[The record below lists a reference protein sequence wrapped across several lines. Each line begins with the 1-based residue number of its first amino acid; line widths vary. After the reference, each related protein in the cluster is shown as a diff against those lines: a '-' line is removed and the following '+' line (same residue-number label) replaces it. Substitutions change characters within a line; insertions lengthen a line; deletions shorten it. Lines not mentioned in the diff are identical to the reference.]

1 MLGYKDPHFCDRT
14 VESDNLAVNKDTTIN
29 IPIEEYQK
37 IVGSK
42 DGKGIHWTDDINAQL
57 PIVMAGSGLGKNLL
71 PETVSHGFLR
81 AAKHGGDK
89 EALLVQRNNKV
100 FTWTWNQYLNDV
112 LAFSKSLYKIG
123 LRERA
128 VVNIMGFNAPE
139 WVISLH
145 GTLFLNGIQS
155 GVYTTNNA
163 DACQY
168 QAEHSGAEAIFVD
181 TLQQFE

>member
-1 MLGYKDPHFCDRT
+1 
-14 VESDNLAVNKDTTIN
+14 
-29 IPIEEYQK
+29 
-37 IVGSK
+37 
-42 DGKGIHWTDDINAQL
+42 
-57 PIVMAGSGLGKNLL
+57 MAGDGLGKNLL
-71 PETVSHGFLR
+71 PETICKGFLR
-81 AAKHGGDK
+81 AAENGGDNQC
-89 EALLVQRNNKV
+89 LLVQREGKV
-100 FTWTWNQYLNDV
+100 YTWTWNEYKASV
-112 LAFSKSLYKIG
+112 LSFAKSLYKIG

-168 QAEHSGAEAIFVD
+168 QAEHSEAEAIVVD
-181 TLQQFE
+181 TLQ